1 MEKKLPKV
9 FANKIEKELNNNEKV
24 YYERGISKVD
34 NKEKTPEI
42 DTTKKVKIP
51 EELTINQ
58 KINKIFG
65 SSRYVYKAD
74 VEIKLKDGN
83 TVDKKIIGRNK
94 NELITMDNELIKI
107 SLIDDIKFS
116 A

>member
-9 FANKIEKELNNNEKV
+9 YANKIDKEIKNNETV
-24 YYERGISKVD
+24 YYDRGEQPKVEEP
-34 NKEKTPEI
+34 KKTILPQEF
-42 DTTKKVKIP
+42 
-51 EELTINQ
+51 TIQQ

-74 VEIKLKDGN
+74 VDITLKDGKIS
-83 TVDKKIIGRNK
+83 KKVIGRNK

-107 SLIDDIKFS
+107 SDIVDIQFS
-116 A
+116 EE